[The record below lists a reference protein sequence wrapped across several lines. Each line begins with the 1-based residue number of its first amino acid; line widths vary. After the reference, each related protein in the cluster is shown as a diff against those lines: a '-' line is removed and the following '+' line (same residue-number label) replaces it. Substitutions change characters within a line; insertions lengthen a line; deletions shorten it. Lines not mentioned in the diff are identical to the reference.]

1 MAAEALA
8 LWDEKA
14 VFDVVEIQ
22 SKQGNWEIIQVVE
35 KDRNFNS
42 KWSSV
47 VQRCIVMLDGVL
59 IILLKGSILPCN
71 LLDSV
76 VLAIS
81 REISLVIFCYEVF
94 ECDDVENCHQ

>member
-35 KDRNFNS
+35 KIETLIQN
-42 KWSSV
+42 
-47 VQRCIVMLDGVL
+47 GEVL
-59 IILLKGSILPCN
+59 CN
-71 LLDSV
+71 VALS
-76 VLAIS
+76 
-81 REISLVIFCYEVF
+81 C
-94 ECDDVENCHQ
+94 